1 MFASAIRGTESRYE
15 AKSTNYRKVLSR
27 QHGTRC
33 TRMVDTPSAQKIT
46 ERLCKTA
53 LSKTGVSSYDYTINP
68 YTGCLHGCVY
78 CYANFMRRFSGH
90 LKDPWGSFVDVKVNL
105 LDVLAQELPRRP
117 GGRVWFSSV
126 CDPYQQV
133 EAKYKLT
140 RRAIKLLSAYEK
152 FSVSILT
159 KNTLVLRDIDLLE
172 PMKDRVDIGFTITTF
187 SPEAQRFF
195 EPYSSSVKD
204 RIDALGQLNEAGVD
218 TWAFIAPML
227 PYVTEVALEEGL
239 YQLAQ
244 TGVKRLMTDRYNARG
259 MIINQTLK
267 AYESWKPAADV
278 KEIRRLL
285 WEGNQYYHHLDA
297 GISRLWKKVAPNA
310 IHEKVF

>member
-1 MFASAIRGTESRYE
+1 MGNMERVAPKIIE
-15 AKSTNYRKVLSR
+15 
-27 QHGTRC
+27 RC
-33 TRMVDTPSAQKIT
+33 
-46 ERLCKTA
+46 CKTA

-90 LKDPWGSFVDVKVNL
+90 LQDPWGSFVDVKVNL
-105 LDVLAQELPRRP
+105 LHVLAKELPKRS

-140 RRAIKLLSAYEK
+140 RGAIELISGYQK

-159 KNTLVLRDIDLLE
+159 KNALVLRDLDLLE
-172 PMKDRVDIGFTITTF
+172 RVKDRVDIGFTITTF
-187 SPEAQRFF
+187 SPEAQPFF
-195 EPYSSSVKD
+195 EPHSSPVKD
-204 RIDALGQLNEAGVD
+204 RIDALRRLNEAGVD
-218 TWAFIAPML
+218 TWVFIAPML
-227 PYVTEVALEEGL
+227 PYVTEVGLEEGL
-239 YQLAQ
+239 RQLAE

-278 KEIRRLL
+278 KEIRQLLWKGDEYYRLL
-285 WEGNQYYHHLDA
+285 DGR
-297 GISRLWKKVAPNA
+297 ISRLWKRAAPNA
-310 IHEKVF
+310 LHERVF